1 MKEALYNI
9 AAFLAVSQVM
19 YALAAKKVNKTIRMG
34 VAFALFVG
42 VLLYQVNHFAT
53 TKPANYFEKLEL
65 DNSWPSP
72 ITVKSNYKSIMN
84 RMAQEGSHNDT
95 AVEEEPENTNST
107 EPDNKNST
115 ETKGKKKDKKM
126 SKAKRKIKEIYDCL
140 MFS

>member
-42 VLLYQVNHFAT
+42 VLFYQVNHFAT

-84 RMAQEGSHNDT
+84 RMAQEGSHNET
-95 AVEEEPENTNST
+95 AVEEEPENT
-107 EPDNKNST
+107 NST